1 MKNNQP
7 NPRLQRHY
15 EALAWIEAN
24 LRPGERLADFLPPK
38 TPRSPNL
45 FGNGQRRCKP
55 WPWWANVAA
64 FLAVALAWKQLLL
77 AVCLALLALFV
88 GLPGW
93 LVFTGWRDRNKP
105 KPKPWAPPRVIPPY
119 RRREDLGEMA
129 SRKFSP

>member
-1 MKNNQP
+1 M
-7 NPRLQRHY
+7 QREL

-24 LRPGERLADFLPPK
+24 LLPGERLEDFIPPPK
-38 TPRSPNL
+38 APRSPNL

-64 FLAVALAWKQLLL
+64 LLAVALLWKQLLMAL
-77 AVCLALLALFV
+77 SLALLALFV
-88 GLPGW
+88 GLPFW
-93 LVFTGWRDRNKP
+93 CIYTGWRDRNKP

-119 RRREDLGEMA
+119 RRREDLDAMA